1 MIKVTLSNKLFVTL
15 SEFLA
20 SSNLSSYNEQLHL
33 SGDSGGH
40 IEGSNAGNL

>member
-1 MIKVTLSNKLFVTL
+1 MIKVILSNILFVTL

-20 SSNLSSYNEQLHL
+20 SSNSSSYNEQLHL